1 MPCIL
6 SEIPFCLGYFLC
18 GQSLF
23 SHPMLPYTS
32 IWKRLSPLDC
42 SRTAAQGVKRATKL
56 RTAVSPL
63 GLAEAPPVS
72 GQFFWQKNKVPK
84 LPAASF
90 SPTVAQAGGLAGQQP
105 EASRQNLTATLQNT
119 GNSHQW
125 IHNSQLS
132 RYGVIFQYYPTVIYN
147 ICLVL
152 HSTNCVNLRGYSIIH
167 IYNSTM
173 KAIISCPVS
182 LFI

>member
-1 MPCIL
+1 MPYIL
-6 SEIPFCLGYFLC
+6 LEISFCLGYILC

-23 SHPMLPYTS
+23 SHPMLQRSS
-32 IWKRLSPLDC
+32 ISKCLSPLDC
-42 SRTAAQGVKRATKL
+42 SKTAAQGVKQATKIPG
-56 RTAVSPL
+56 AASPL

-72 GQFFWQKNKVPK
+72 GQFLWQKNKVPK
-84 LPAASF
+84 LPAAPF
-90 SPTVAQAGGLAGQQP
+90 SPAVAQAGGPAGQQP

-125 IHNSQLS
+125 IHNSQPS

-152 HSTNCVNLRGYSIIH
+152 HSTNCVNLRGDSIIH

-173 KAIISCPVS
+173 KAIISYPVS

>member
-1 MPCIL
+1 MPYIL
-6 SEIPFCLGYFLC
+6 LEVPFCLGYLLC
-18 GQSLF
+18 GQSPL
-23 SHPMLPYTS
+23 SHTMLQCTS
-32 IWKRLSPLDC
+32 IWKHLSSLDC
-42 SRTAAQGVKRATKL
+42 SKTAAQGVKRATKIHGS
-56 RTAVSPL
+56 ASPL

-72 GQFFWQKNKVPK
+72 GQFLWQKNKVPK
-84 LPAASF
+84 LPAAPF
-90 SPTVAQAGGLAGQQP
+90 SPAVAQAGGLAGQQP

-132 RYGVIFQYYPTVIYN
+132 RYGVIFQYYPTVIHN

-152 HSTNCVNLRGYSIIH
+152 HSTNCVNLRGDSIIH

-173 KAIISCPVS
+173 KAIISYPVS